1 MAIPKLHSY
10 SLKDITLDIQN
21 RTNWQVEPD
30 RAALLIHDMQ
40 QYFVDFY
47 EDKQMIEII
56 IGQIKSIKEACVAAG
71 IPVFY
76 TAQPGNQSP
85 DDRALLTDFWG
96 QGIPEDPK
104 CTQVVSEL
112 APKKGDL
119 FLKKCRYSAFK
130 RSDLELQ
137 LKNNQINQLIIVG
150 VYAHIGCMLTAAE
163 AFMNDIQVFMV
174 ADALGDF
181 SREDHLYALNYVAKR
196 CGSVT
201 TTEKLLCELQAYADS
216 KLPRS
221 KQQLK
226 EQVAELLEINVTE
239 IIDEDN
245 LIDLGL
251 DSIRTMNFLSDW
263 QHRGL
268 DISFTDVAKSPSINT
283 WWQLLQTARRG
294 RISRKLNAFS

>member
-10 SLKDITLDIQN
+10 SLEDITLDIQN
-21 RTNWQVEPD
+21 RTNWQIEPD

-40 QYFVDFY
+40 QYFIDFY
-47 EDKQMIEII
+47 EDKQMVEII

-76 TAQPGNQSP
+76 TAQPGGQSP
-85 DDRALLTDFWG
+85 NDRALLTDFWG
-96 QGIPEDPK
+96 QGLPEDPK
-104 CTQVVSEL
+104 CTQVVPEL
-112 APKKGDL
+112 APEKEDI
-119 FLKKCRYSAFK
+119 FLKKWRYSAFK
-130 RSDLELQ
+130 RSDLELS
-137 LKNNQINQLIIVG
+137 LKNKQRNQLIIVG

-181 SREDHLYALNYVAKR
+181 SREDHRYALNYVAK
-196 CGSVT
+196 CSGSVT
-201 TTEKLLCELQAYADS
+201 TTEKLLCELQVYTGS

-239 IIDEDN
+239 IIDEYN

-251 DSIRTMNFLSDW
+251 DSIRMMNLLSDW
-263 QHRGL
+263 QQKGL
-268 DISFTDVAKSPSINT
+268 DISFSDVAKSPSINT
-283 WWQLLQTARRG
+283 WWQLLQSARRD
-294 RISRKLNAFS
+294 RIS